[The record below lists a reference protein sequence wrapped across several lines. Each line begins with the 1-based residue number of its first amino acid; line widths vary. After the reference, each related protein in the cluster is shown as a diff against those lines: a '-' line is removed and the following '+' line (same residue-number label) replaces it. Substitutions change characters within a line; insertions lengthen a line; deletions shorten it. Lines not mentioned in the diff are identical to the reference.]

1 MKTEIDLSNNN
12 PVLLFKI
19 DLIVKPKKDV
29 LTKENKESQ
38 LSETQLIFEFLKFS
52 IIKIEIHL
60 KWFKLK
66 IYT

>member
-38 LSETQLIFEFLKFS
+38 LSET
-52 IIKIEIHL
+52 
-60 KWFKLK
+60 
-66 IYT
+66 